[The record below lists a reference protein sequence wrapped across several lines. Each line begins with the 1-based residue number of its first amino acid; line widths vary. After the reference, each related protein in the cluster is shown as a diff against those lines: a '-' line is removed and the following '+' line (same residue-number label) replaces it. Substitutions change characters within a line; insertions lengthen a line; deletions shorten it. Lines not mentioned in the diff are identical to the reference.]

1 MVFLMFLFILG
12 ELIHDFVIFFTLQ
25 GWGLHC
31 SVVDIVHWAK
41 VTDFFFF
48 FLVINYDSF
57 LASSGTLCPLLY
69 ANFLR
74 QSFVSHGWL
83 LT

>member
-48 FLVINYDSF
+48 FFFGYQL
-57 LASSGTLCPLLY
+57 
-69 ANFLR
+69 
-74 QSFVSHGWL
+74 
-83 LT
+83 

>member
-48 FLVINYDSF
+48 FFWLSTMIASW
-57 LASSGTLCPLLY
+57 LAVGLCVHFY
-69 ANFLR
+69 MQIF
-74 QSFVSHGWL
+74 
-83 LT
+83 